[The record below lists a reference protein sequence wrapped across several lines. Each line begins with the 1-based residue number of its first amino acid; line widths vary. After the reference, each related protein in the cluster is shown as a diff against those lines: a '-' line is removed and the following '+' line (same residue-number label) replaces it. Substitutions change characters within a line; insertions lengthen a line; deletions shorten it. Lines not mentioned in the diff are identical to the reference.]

1 MLFNSWSAVNHADLH
16 PGRNVWRY
24 HPFHPNNNTSGISGD
39 PNGNGDGEETHAL
52 QAAAITL
59 IQDAYVRKVID
70 TVNDLDNVIYEI
82 SGGDSSGD
90 PSWQYHMINIIKD
103 YEAGKPKQ
111 HPIGMTS
118 GSNSALLSQPG
129 NWMSMAGVDYDN
141 PADPYA
147 NNPPTADGTR
157 VNLLDTDHIGY
168 MMFRDDAAFSR
179 AWVWKSFLRG
189 HHTLMM
195 EDLGS
200 NPGWISGR
208 AAMGHTRT
216 YATRMNLGSM
226 TPQSNLSSTGY
237 CLAHIGNEYL
247 VYQGGSGA
255 FSVNLAGNSYAY
267 EWFNPNTGAIATTG
281 TVGASGGSQT
291 FTPPFQGPAVLYLKV
306 SGLAPSSPPSSE
318 GTATAAVSYQASA
331 NFSGIQGQ
339 GGWYYQDSQGRL
351 MTYNASGGYWQG
363 AETYLRLWNSS
374 AHPGSAADAV
384 RRWVAPSAGT
394 VRITGKV
401 ADGDVSGGGGITALI
416 RLGSTVLWQ
425 QAVANGN
432 TAGVTFDVTTAVSA
446 GTAID
451 FVINRGADGTNA
463 NDTTNFNPLITYV
476 GAASTPAAAESPSPV
491 APASPPETATSYG
504 ASANFSGIQGQGGW
518 YYQDSQGRLM
528 TYNASGGY
536 WQGAETYLRLWNSS
550 AHPGSAADAVR
561 RWVAPS
567 AGTVR
572 ITGKVADGDV
582 SGGGGITA
590 LIRLGST
597 VLWQQAVAN
606 GNTAGVTFDVTT
618 AVSAGTAIDFVIN
631 RGADGTNAND
641 TTNFNPLITYVG
653 AASAPPPSGYT
664 VTLSWTANSEPD
676 LSGYRVYQ
684 RAASGTYG
692 TPISIGKVTTHVA
705 TNLVSGTRYYFRL
718 TSVDTSGNESVPSA
732 EVTIL
737 K

>member
-1 MLFNSWSAVNHADLH
+1 VDPSGKAIYLTGSHVWNNLQDGNGVAFNFTNYLNLLKSNNQNFIRLWVSETPLADVGLNPAPGWNGASPWYQSASPLPYARTGTGTAADSKAKFDVNQWNQTYFDRLRARVVAARDQGIYVGIMLFNSWSSVNHADH
-16 PGRNVWRY
+16 YPGRNVWRY

-52 QAAAITL
+52 QVAAVTL
-59 IQDAYVRKVID
+59 IQDTYVRKVID

-82 SGGDSSGD
+82 SSGDSSED
-90 PSWQYHMINIIKD
+90 PSWQYHMINVIKD
-103 YEAGKPKQ
+103 YEGGKPKQ
-111 HPIGMTS
+111 HPVGMTS
-118 GSNSALLSQPG
+118 GSNGVLLSQPG
-129 NWMSMAGVDYDN
+129 NWMSVTGNGYDN

-147 NNPPTADGTR
+147 SNPPTADGTR
-157 VNLLDTDHIGY
+157 VSLLDTDQIGY
-168 MMFRDDAAFSR
+168 SIFRDDAAFSR

-189 HHTLMM
+189 HHALMM

-216 YATRMNLGSM
+216 YGNRMNLGSM

-247 VYQGGSGA
+247 VYQGGNGA

-267 EWFNPNTGAIATTG
+267 EWFNPNTGAVAPTG
-281 TVGASGGSQT
+281 TVGASGGNQT

-306 SGLAPSSPPSSE
+306 SGLAPSLPPSSV
-318 GTATAAVSYQASA
+318 GNTTPATSYQASA

-363 AETYLRLWNSS
+363 AETYLRLWNSG

-446 GTAID
+446 GAAID
-451 FVINRGADGTNA
+451 FVINRGTDGNNA
-463 NDTTNFNPLITYV
+463 NDLTDFNPLITYV
-476 GAASTPAAAESPSPV
+476 GAT
-491 APASPPETATSYG
+491 
-504 ASANFSGIQGQGGW
+504 
-518 YYQDSQGRLM
+518 
-528 TYNASGGY
+528 
-536 WQGAETYLRLWNSS
+536 
-550 AHPGSAADAVR
+550 
-561 RWVAPS
+561 
-567 AGTVR
+567 
-572 ITGKVADGDV
+572 
-582 SGGGGITA
+582 
-590 LIRLGST
+590 
-597 VLWQQAVAN
+597 
-606 GNTAGVTFDVTT
+606 
-618 AVSAGTAIDFVIN
+618 
-631 RGADGTNAND
+631 
-641 TTNFNPLITYVG
+641 
-653 AASAPPPSGYT
+653 SAPPPSGYT
-664 VTLSWTANSEPD
+664 VTLFWTANSEPD
-676 LSGYRVYQ
+676 LAGYRVYQ

-692 TPISIGKVTTHVA
+692 APVSLGKVTTHVA

-718 TSVDTSGNESVPSA
+718 TSVDSSGNESAPSA
-732 EVTIL
+732 EVTML